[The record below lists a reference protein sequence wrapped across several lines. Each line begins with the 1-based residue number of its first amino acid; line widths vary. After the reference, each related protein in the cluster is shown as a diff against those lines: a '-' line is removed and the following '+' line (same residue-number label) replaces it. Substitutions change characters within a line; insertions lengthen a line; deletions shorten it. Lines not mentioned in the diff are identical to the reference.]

1 MSDTAPTIAVLGSG
15 SWGTALAIQLARN
28 GSRVLLWGIDT
39 DCLAAIRATG
49 ENAEFL
55 PGVKLPENVSA
66 VDSLETAI
74 TQADHVLVV
83 TPSHAFGDVIAN
95 CRPWLRPQAG
105 VAWACKGFEP
115 GSGRLLHDVARE
127 LLGPE
132 RRVAVVTG
140 PSFAVEVARNLP
152 TAVTVAGNNET
163 FTEDIARALHG
174 GSFRAYTSD
183 DMVGAALGGAVK
195 NVLAVATGICD
206 GMQLG
211 DNARAALITR
221 GLAEMMRLGRAMNAR
236 PETLMGL
243 AGMGDLVL
251 TCTGDLSRNR
261 RLGLALGRGQGVDEA
276 VREIGQVVE
285 GVQTAAEVHRL
296 AGQYQVSMPISAQ
309 VYGIIHEGWS
319 PTEGVSRLL
328 AREQKAESES

>member
-1 MSDTAPTIAVLGSG
+1 MSDVAPVIAVLGSG

-28 GSRVLLWGIDT
+28 GARAILWGIDT
-39 DCLAAIRATG
+39 QCIATIRETG
-49 ENAEFL
+49 ENSEFL
-55 PGVKLPENVSA
+55 PGIPLPENVSA
-66 VDSLETAI
+66 VTSLEAAVTE
-74 TQADHVLVV
+74 ADHVLLV
-83 TPSHAFGDVIAN
+83 TPSHAFGEVLTNIQTLLPA
-95 CRPWLRPQAG
+95 QAG

-115 GSGRLLHDVARE
+115 GSGRLLHEVAAE
-127 LLGPE
+127 LLGPD
-132 RRVAVVTG
+132 RPLAVVTG
-140 PSFAVEVARNLP
+140 PSFAAEVARDLP
-152 TAVTVAGNNET
+152 TAVTVAGNDDE
-163 FTEDIARALHG
+163 FTTTIARALHG
-174 GSFRAYTSD
+174 GQFRAYSGD

-221 GLAEMMRLGRAMNAR
+221 GLAEMMRLGSAMKAR

-261 RLGLALGRGQGVDEA
+261 RLGLALGRGRKVDEA
-276 VREIGQVVE
+276 VTEIGQVVE

-296 AGQYQVSMPISAQ
+296 AEQYQVSMPISNQ
-309 VYGIIHEGWS
+309 VYGIIHLGWS

-328 AREQKAESES
+328 AREQKSEV